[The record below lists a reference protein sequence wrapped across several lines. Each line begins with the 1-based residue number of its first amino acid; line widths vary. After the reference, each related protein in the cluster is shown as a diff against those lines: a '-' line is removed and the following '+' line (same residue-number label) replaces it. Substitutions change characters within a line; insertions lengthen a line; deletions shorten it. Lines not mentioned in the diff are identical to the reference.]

1 MSPPLIREIK
11 KNMDLTRLV
20 IIDVP
25 PGTSCPMVEAVK
37 GSDFSLLVTEP
48 TPFGLNDLKLS
59 VEALREMH
67 IPFGV
72 VINRAGV
79 GDSGVEDYCQK
90 ESIPM
95 LMTLPLDRDI
105 AVAYSE
111 GIPLVE
117 AKPAYREKFIDLFA
131 RVQELKK

>member
-20 IIDVP
+20 IIDAP

-37 GSDFSLLVTEP
+37 GSDVSLLVTEP

-59 VEALREMH
+59 VETLREMH

-79 GDSGVEDYCQK
+79 GDSGVEAYCQ
-90 ESIPM
+90 
-95 LMTLPLDRDI
+95 LMTLPFDREI

-111 GIPLVE
+111 GIPVVE
-117 AKPAYREKFIDLFA
+117 AKPAYSERFMELYA
-131 RVQELKK
+131 RVQGLKR